1 MCIAWCGLG
10 CVTLDEADHARVA
23 PRGTAAFVPR
33 ETRSFPVFFR
43 FHAQMPPQL
52 DKLDRRI
59 LTLLQRDARMSAEA
73 IGAHVGLSASAV
85 QRRTARLREEA
96 VITGEVTLVDPRSV
110 GRPLTMIVD
119 LEVEHERVELLANLK
134 RWIATEAAIQEA
146 WYVTGDEDYVLVVSA
161 CDVEGYE
168 TLMQKLLADN
178 ANVRRYRTR
187 VVLGTLKRGM
197 AVPVEPA

>member
-1 MCIAWCGLG
+1 VA
-10 CVTLDEADHARVA
+10 LDEVDHARVA

-33 ETRSFPVFFR
+33 ETPGFPAFAR
-43 FHAQMPPQL
+43 LRAQMPPQP

-59 LTLLQRDARMSAEA
+59 LALLQRDARISAEA
-73 IGAHVGLSASAV
+73 IGAQVGLSASAV

-96 VITGEVTLVDPRSV
+96 VISGEVVLVDPRSV

-119 LEVEHERVELLANLK
+119 LEVERERVELLANLK

-168 TLMQKLLADN
+168 ALMQQLLADN

>member
-1 MCIAWCGLG
+1 VA
-10 CVTLDEADHARVA
+10 LDEVDHARVA

-33 ETRSFPVFFR
+33 ETRGFPALARFR
-43 FHAQMPPQL
+43 ARMPPQL

-59 LTLLQRDARMSAEA
+59 LALLQRDARISAEA
-73 IGAHVGLSASAV
+73 IGAQVGLSASAV

-96 VITGEVTLVDPRSV
+96 VITGEVMLVDPRSV

-119 LEVEHERVELLANLK
+119 LEVERERVELLANLK

-168 TLMQKLLADN
+168 ALMQQLLADN